1 MGLNEYLVCY
11 FTVDIVRVYL
21 YLFSFDV
28 SIWLRRVSSDI
39 QQYD

>member
-11 FTVDIVRVYL
+11 FTVGIVRVYL